1 MVVRTA
7 LGVKQARDQAL
18 RVCGEGG
25 ILCEMKRLLAVFL
38 VVTPALAAGWQSY
51 VNERFGAAIDVPPGF
66 VNDAEAAAN
75 GDGLTFHDRSKAAE
89 LLVWG
94 RNLAGRNFKEDA
106 AESAKSERGR
116 GFNVTYERV
125 HNLSLKGGAK
135 GWYALSGEASGRVF
149 YEKVVASCRGEQA
162 VAFRL
167 EYPANQKAAFD
178 PIVERL
184 SSSLHAM
191 LARDCPSG

>member
-7 LGVKQARDQAL
+7 PGVKQGRDQPL
-18 RVCGEGG
+18 RVCGGG
-25 ILCEMKRLLAVFL
+25 AILCRMKRFLAIFFL
-38 VVTPALAAGWQSY
+38 ATPALATGWQSY
-51 VNERFGAAIDVPPGF
+51 VNERFGTSVDVPPGF
-66 VNDAEAAAN
+66 VNDVEPAEN

-94 RNLAGRNFKEDA
+94 RNLAGRSFKEDA

-116 GFNVTYERV
+116 GFNVTYEKV

-135 GWYALSGEASGRVF
+135 GWYVLSGEASGRLF
-149 YEKVVASCRGEQA
+149 YEKAVASCRGEQA
-162 VAFRL
+162 VSFRL
-167 EYPANQKAAFD
+167 EYPESQKAAFD

-184 SSSLHAM
+184 SASLRAVP
-191 LARDCPSG
+191 ARDCPG